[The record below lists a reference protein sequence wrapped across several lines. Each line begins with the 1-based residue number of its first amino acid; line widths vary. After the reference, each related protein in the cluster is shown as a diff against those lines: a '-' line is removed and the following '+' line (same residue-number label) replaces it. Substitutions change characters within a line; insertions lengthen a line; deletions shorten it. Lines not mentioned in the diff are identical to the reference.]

1 MVKYE
6 IENFKDQL
14 VTLDVVEDIPYIR
27 GEVRGNSGRDVQ
39 WELGNQ
45 TTFTGG
51 PDAQRSTFE
60 RVVFH
65 VQLPARN
72 DNGSTEKVV
81 HKLHLILK
89 NEW

>member
-1 MVKYE
+1 
-6 IENFKDQL
+6 
-14 VTLDVVEDIPYIR
+14 
-27 GEVRGNSGRDVQ
+27 VQ
-39 WELGNQ
+39 WELGSQ

-51 PDAQRSTFE
+51 SDAQRSTFE

-72 DNGSTEKVV
+72 ENGSTEKVV